1 MWAGQIAFQSIEF
14 LQAAIALAQRLHIRP
29 VGPRKT
35 AAAAAAAG
43 LGGGGKAAHSY
54 VSSARLDFLVSIC
67 AIDWQNALE
76 QSSVTNGNFP
86 TSAKKEGQ
94 KRMASV
100 SI

>member
-35 AAAAAAAG
+35 AVTAAAG